1 MREQGLAVSTAQNR
15 ISTINVVMGH
25 AREGRWETVSP
36 REVVGEARSQV
47 RTEAPATLCRGT
59 YMAAVDALRA
69 AGLERSAAVLGLA
82 RELGMRSEEASKA
95 DLPRLMREADTRGNV
110 NIQDGTKGGRDAP
123 RWVPMTD
130 AGRAALQAAMAAR
143 PDGSPNLLAPGE
155 TYRAWREGELRSGR
169 EILHEHG
176 VRGYHDARAAYACE
190 PPRAISTVPPARPS
204 PTSSATAVPMSAG
217 PTWGRRHER
226 RAATPAACPAG
237 YARRHRSAHRARRGH
252 AAPDRAAVPHQPTRA
267 VAREARPVVPRAR
280 ARRKI
285 ACHAVC
291 LLPLRSSDRCCA
303 RALAGVGAASPRSVD
318 APYGRCAPPRPRGRG
333 PTAEARTSRRCAAI
347 DSHSGQVCVSG
358 AVEAMARAGGG
369 VLPRFWRLLR
379 VSAGPAGSSS
389 SAERCRVSRSC
400 RIVSHNA
407 HVGAHRS
414 ARAISA
420 ASKGVTA
427 TRAPPAWREIA
438 RQDPALSS
446 A

>member
-1 MREQGLAVSTAQNR
+1 MRSDRQLAGSYSPVITYPGAGGASILGLRRRPTAAPGRRPIRTYSAGEALPPWVLFLAPRACARGAACSCQEVAVGLFGGAETRNHGWGRSMSYAGRQVLDARYAGGHFGTVATHAERWDAFCGWAKEQGVRDMRDIQPEHVAAYAAAMREQGLAVSTAQNR

-190 PPRAISTVPPARPS
+190 RYAALTGHQAPA
-204 PTSSATAVPMSAG
+204 AAG
-217 PTWGRRHER
+217 E
-226 RAATPAACPAG
+226 RAAP
-237 YARRHRSAHRARRGH
+237 RDL
-252 AAPDRAAVPHQPTRA
+252 DRAARETIAHELGHGRA
-267 VAREARPVVPRAR
+267 DVCRAY
-280 ARRKI
+280 
-285 ACHAVC
+285 
-291 LLPLRSSDRCCA
+291 
-303 RALAGVGAASPRSVD
+303 VGSAS
-318 APYGRCAPPRPRGRG
+318 
-333 PTAEARTSRRCAAI
+333 
-347 DSHSGQVCVSG
+347 
-358 AVEAMARAGGG
+358 
-369 VLPRFWRLLR
+369 
-379 VSAGPAGSSS
+379 
-389 SAERCRVSRSC
+389 
-400 RIVSHNA
+400 
-407 HVGAHRS
+407 
-414 ARAISA
+414 
-420 ASKGVTA
+420 
-427 TRAPPAWREIA
+427 
-438 RQDPALSS
+438 
-446 A
+446 